1 MAFKKIQ
8 LTKEKTR
15 FKSDM
20 REEIVQ
26 LITIKIQ
33 RIIKDFYE
41 QFYSSKLDNLV
52 DMDKFLEISYQ
63 D

>member
-1 MAFKKIQ
+1 
-8 LTKEKTR
+8 
-15 FKSDM
+15 M

-26 LITIKIQ
+26 LITITIQ

>member
-52 DMDKFLEISYQ
+52 YMDKFLEISYQ